1 MKILIT
7 GHKGFIGS
15 NLFKFLKKKN
25 KFKIKGFDYKI
36 NKSFP
41 IIKDYDW
48 VIHLGANSNTAE
60 KNKKKIMKQNYYFS
74 KKLLKECQK
83 YNVNFQYASSAS
95 IYNDKYGFNENAKC
109 VANSNYALTKLLFD
123 EFVKKNKKSKI
134 IIQGFR
140 YFNVF
145 GNNEKNKYLMSSPIY
160 KFIFQA
166 TKYKKIQIFDN
177 SDKYKRDFIYVGDVC
192 KIHYKML
199 SKNISGIFNVGRGKA
214 LSFQSIA
221 NAIAK
226 KYSAKI
232 CYIEMPSDLK
242 KHYQKFT
249 KADNNKIKKFLTIK
263 FVDPIGYIKK
273 LKKIY
278 I

>member
-15 NLFKFLKKKN
+15 NLFNFLKKKN
-25 KFKIKGFDYKI
+25 KFQIKGYDHKI

-41 IIKDYDW
+41 IIKGYHW

-60 KNKKKIMKQNYYFS
+60 KNKKKIMKQNYLFS
-74 KKLLKECQK
+74 KKLLRECEK

-95 IYNDKYGFNENAKC
+95 IYNDKYGFNENSKC

-123 EFVKKNKKSKI
+123 KFVKKNKKSKI

-145 GNNEKNKYLMSSPIY
+145 GNNEKNKYSMSSPIY

-166 TKYKKIQIFDN
+166 IKHKKIQIFDH
-177 SDKYKRDFIYVGDVC
+177 SHKYKRDFIYVGDVC

-199 SKNISGIFNVGRGKA
+199 SRDVSGIFNLGRGKA
-214 LSFQSIA
+214 LSFQDIA
-221 NAIAK
+221 NTIAK

-232 CYIEMPSDLK
+232 CYIKMPVDLK

-249 KADNNKIKKFLTIK
+249 KADIKKIKKIITIR
-263 FVDPIGYIKK
+263 FVDPINYIKK

-278 I
+278 F